1 MRGGVMRI
9 GITGGIGSGKSTV
22 TGHIIDRGY
31 QVLDADKIARQ
42 IVLPGE
48 PALARL
54 IEAFGPGILGKDG
67 ALDRKK
73 LAALTFGDPESVKL
87 MNDIMHGEI
96 YDIMMDGLL
105 HPESDPVFADV
116 PLLFETGFEKDLDK
130 VWLVTAPVEIRIK
143 RVEQRD
149 GEPRDHIVAR
159 MKSQMPEEER
169 MKKADVIIENDRPL
183 EELYSIVDALL
194 EETHENNR
202 K

>member
-1 MRGGVMRI
+1 MRI

-22 TGHIIDRGY
+22 TGHLLSRGY

-54 IEAFGPGILGKDG
+54 VDAFGPGILGKDG
-67 ALDRKK
+67 TLDRKK
-73 LAALTFGDPESVKL
+73 LAQLTFGTPESVKL

-116 PLLFETGFEKDLDK
+116 PLLFETGFERDLDK
-130 VWLVTAPVEIRIK
+130 VWLVTAPMEIRIK

-149 GEPRDHIVAR
+149 GEPREHIVRR
-159 MKSQMPEEER
+159 MESQMSEEER
-169 MKKADVIIENDRPL
+169 RKKADVIIENDRPL
-183 EELYSIVDALL
+183 DELYSEIDALL
-194 EETHENNR
+194 EEKNEE